1 MFEQVQVQLRNSS
14 VGRWYASKEANE
26 RRVIASLGLAT
37 FVVVFWLGVWQPIAD
52 WRDIETNRYQNAQAL
67 LDWLE
72 ANESRARAAARQ
84 ASPAAAGRSLIPI
97 ITRTADAQGL
107 QLNRLQPETNG
118 VVSVVL
124 QAQSFND
131 IVAWVAQLNENN
143 GVTVLRASV
152 DSQGMPGYVNAQVRF
167 Q

>member
-1 MFEQVQVQLRNSS
+1 MFEQLVSQFHNSTI
-14 VGRWYASKEANE
+14 GRWYGGREPVE
-26 RRVIASLGLAT
+26 RRVIAGLALAT
-37 FVVVFWLGVWQPIAD
+37 VFVVLWLGIWQPVTD
-52 WRDIETNRYQNAQAL
+52 WRDVEANRYQNAQRL
-67 LDWLE
+67 IDWLQ
-72 ANESRARAAARQ
+72 ANEARARAAARQ
-84 ASPAAAGRSLIPI
+84 GSPAATGRSLIPI

-124 QAQSFND
+124 QAQPFND
-131 IVAWVAQLNENN
+131 VVAWVARLDENN

>member
-1 MFEQVQVQLRNSS
+1 M
-14 VGRWYASKEANE
+14 
-26 RRVIASLGLAT
+26 
-37 FVVVFWLGVWQPIAD
+37 
-52 WRDIETNRYQNAQAL
+52 
-67 LDWLE
+67 
-72 ANESRARAAARQ
+72 
-84 ASPAAAGRSLIPI
+84 PI

-124 QAQSFND
+124 QAQPFND
-131 IVAWVAQLNENN
+131 IVSWVAQLNENN